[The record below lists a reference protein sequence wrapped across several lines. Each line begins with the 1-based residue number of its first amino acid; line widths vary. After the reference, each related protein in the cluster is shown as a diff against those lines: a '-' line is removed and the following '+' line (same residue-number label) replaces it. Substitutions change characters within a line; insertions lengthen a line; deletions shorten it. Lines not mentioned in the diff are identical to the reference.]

1 MGVPTWA
8 LLVGVFGIIKGV
20 REIVKK
26 KALSKNSVIE
36 VLFFYTLLG
45 FVILLPDGPRAAEV
59 PPEWIA
65 AVIFKSFV
73 VFIAWMCGFWA
84 IKRMPVSLYGV
95 IDLSRVLFA
104 AALSMLF
111 LGEQLTNSR
120 IVGYILVL
128 VGLLLVNISKRE
140 GREAVQG
147 QAVMILLVS
156 CFFNAL
162 SELADK
168 ILMQHMTSG
177 QLQFWYMFFMLIF
190 YGMAMAFTHTGVHI
204 RDLKT
209 NPWIILLSV
218 LFIAVD
224 RALFAANGYPD
235 SNVIVMTLIKQCS
248 VFVAIL
254 GGKLVYQERR
264 IRYKCMCALLVAAG
278 IVIAVI

>member
-1 MGVPTWA
+1 
-8 LLVGVFGIIKGV
+8 
-20 REIVKK
+20 
-26 KALSKNSVIE
+26 
-36 VLFFYTLLG
+36 
-45 FVILLPDGPRAAEV
+45 
-59 PPEWIA
+59 
-65 AVIFKSFV
+65 
-73 VFIAWMCGFWA
+73 
-84 IKRMPVSLYGV
+84 MPVSLYGV

-218 LFIAVD
+218 LFIAGD